1 MAAVGFALSP
11 NEPHGTRQWQTRQ
24 RGRLLVHAAKKLVK
38 DVDAELAVVVENEV
52 GSRWQMALPTGA
64 IIGMVDLIDVIPTE
78 EL

>member
-1 MAAVGFALSP
+1 MTAVGLALALA
-11 NEPHGTRQWQTRQ
+11 EQAHQTRHTRD
-24 RGRLLVHAAKKLVK
+24 RGRLLVHAPKKLVK

-52 GSRWQMALPTGA
+52 GPRWQMALPTGA

>member
-1 MAAVGFALSP
+1 
-11 NEPHGTRQWQTRQ
+11 
-24 RGRLLVHAAKKLVK
+24 VK